1 MSREQY
7 ATGGARLAIGPWPY
21 SRDDPCAIRPAG
33 LGPGSDGSGRRRVVG
48 CPPSPFRK
56 AARYAARDG
65 TGDRCRRRAG
75 CDERGAPR
83 LSRRPA
89 NAARHE
95 GRAVLGAVTG
105 GEDSNVI
112 VIMVRDVMTRR
123 LVTIGPETPCDAARR
138 LMDEH
143 RIRHLPV
150 VAGGRLVGMVSD
162 RDVRPAG
169 SQSPGTVAG
178 RIMTPDS
185 VTVTSETRVEH
196 AARLMFDARFGSL
209 PVADGN
215 ALVGI
220 VPYTDLL
227 RAFVQVLETATQ
239 ERIAVDFSGGR

>member
-1 MSREQY
+1 VIVDYVFR
-7 ATGGARLAIGPWPY
+7 TGY
-21 SRDDPCAIRPAG
+21 SFFFQAE
-33 LGPGSDGSGRRRVVG
+33 DGI
-48 CPPSPFRK
+48 
-56 AARYAARDG
+56 
-65 TGDRCRRRAG
+65 RCR
-75 CDERGAPR
+75 
-83 LSRRPA
+83 
-89 NAARHE
+89 N
-95 GRAVLGAVTG
+95 VTG
-105 GEDSNVI
+105 VQTCALPISSRTVI

-178 RIMTPDS
+178 RIMTPDP

-196 AARLMFDARFGSL
+196 AARLMLDARFGSL

-220 VPYTDLL
+220 VTYTDLL

>member
-7 ATGGARLAIGPWPY
+7 VTEGARLAIGPWPY

-33 LGPGSDGSGRRRVVG
+33 LGPGSDGSGRRRVV
-48 CPPSPFRK
+48 
-56 AARYAARDG
+56 
-65 TGDRCRRRAG
+65 
-75 CDERGAPR
+75 
-83 LSRRPA
+83 
-89 NAARHE
+89 
-95 GRAVLGAVTG
+95 
-105 GEDSNVI
+105 
-112 VIMVRDVMTRR
+112 
-123 LVTIGPETPCDAARR
+123 
-138 LMDEH
+138 
-143 RIRHLPV
+143 V

-178 RIMTPDS
+178 RIMTPDP
-185 VTVTSETRVEH
+185 VTGTSETRVEH

-220 VPYTDLL
+220 VTYPDLL
-227 RAFVQVLETATQ
+227 RAFVQVLETAPQ

>member
-1 MSREQY
+1 M
-7 ATGGARLAIGPWPY
+7 
-21 SRDDPCAIRPAG
+21 
-33 LGPGSDGSGRRRVVG
+33 
-48 CPPSPFRK
+48 
-56 AARYAARDG
+56 
-65 TGDRCRRRAG
+65 
-75 CDERGAPR
+75 
-83 LSRRPA
+83 
-89 NAARHE
+89 
-95 GRAVLGAVTG
+95 LGAVTG

-178 RIMTPDS
+178 RIMTPDP

-196 AARLMFDARFGSL
+196 AARLML
-209 PVADGN
+209 VADGN

-220 VPYTDLL
+220 VTYTDLL